1 LIVQRHDDGWPQA
14 HIAAAMGI
22 SRKCVGK
29 WLARYREAGRAGL
42 MDGSSAPRSCP
53 HRTSPEVE
61 ARIVETRRRE
71 RRGPDWIGAE
81 LGVSPRTV
89 SRVIA
94 RHGLPRL
101 THLDPL
107 TGEVI
112 RASRVTSVRYERDR
126 PGDLVHMDVKKLGR
140 IPDGGG
146 WKALGRGNVDRD
158 RDNGPGYDYVHC
170 LIDDHSRFAYCEVL
184 PDETGPTCV
193 AFLDRAIDYFAAH
206 GIPPLRQLIT
216 DNAWAYR
223 WSLRQICAA
232 QSIEQLFIKPH
243 CPWQNGKAERLNRTL
258 LTEWAYREVFTSN
271 DDRTAALAPWLE
283 HYNTDRRHSALGGQP
298 PISRL

>member
-1 LIVQRHDDGWPQA
+1 
-14 HIAAAMGI
+14 M
-22 SRKCVGK
+22 
-29 WLARYREAGRAGL
+29 
-42 MDGSSAPRSCP
+42 
-53 HRTSPEVE
+53 
-61 ARIVETRRRE
+61 ETRRRE

-94 RHGLPRL
+94 RHRLPRL
-101 THLDPL
+101 AHLDPM

-112 RASRVTSVRYERDR
+112 RASRVTTIRYERDK

-206 GIPPLRQLIT
+206 GIPPIRQLIT
-216 DNAWAYR
+216 DKR
-223 WSLRQICAA
+223 LGLPVVPTPDLRRSEHRTTLHQTP
-232 QSIEQLFIKPH
+232 LPL
-243 CPWQNGKAERLNRTL
+243 AERQSRTPQSDPAHRMGL
-258 LTEWAYREVFTSN
+258 PRGLHQQRRPHSRPCPLAR
-271 DDRTAALAPWLE
+271 ALQ
-283 HYNTDRRHSALGGQP
+283 H
-298 PISRL
+298 